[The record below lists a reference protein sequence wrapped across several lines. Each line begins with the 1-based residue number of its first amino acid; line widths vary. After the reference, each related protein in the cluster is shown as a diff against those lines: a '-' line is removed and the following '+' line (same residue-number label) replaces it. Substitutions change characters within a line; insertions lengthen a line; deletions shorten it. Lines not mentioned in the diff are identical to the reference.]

1 MEERIIKVLYKDKI
15 FNIKSDTPDF
25 NEIIDFIKLESD
37 LDLTLLEV
45 NCDDPYF
52 DIETFKEAIVES
64 ISDLISKIKIN
75 KELFD
80 KSFKT
85 LKSNSN

>member
-45 NCDDPYF
+45 NCDDPNF

-80 KSFKT
+80 RSFKT